1 MSSNK
6 NALIR
11 YKILD
16 SCFRNPNKRYFI
28 GDLIEECKRLLAEI
42 DPESKGISRRQ
53 IFDDITFMESG
64 EGWSIAL
71 ERHKDGKKVFYRY
84 KDPAF
89 SISNT
94 PLNKLEIGELKNALD
109 ILIQFSGM
117 AHFEWVNEL
126 IPKLRQGLS
135 LGSREHKNMDFE
147 SNGFLKDQDHLETIY
162 LALRDKN
169 PLKITYQRIDDDKI
183 QKEVIIHPY
192 FFKQNN
198 GSWFIHG
205 LNTES
210 GKSIW
215 KLAVDQILKIEA
227 VSIPYIENTAIDWN
241 DYYEDSTVVT
251 KVDAKQPHSIKLHF
265 FGKTGKTIESKPLH
279 NSQKSKWLNAQILE
293 VDLEVFPNHEL
304 ERLVLS
310 YAESVKV
317 IKPVSFRVKIFEK
330 LKKGFEQ
337 YI

>member
-16 SCFRNPNKRYFI
+16 SCFRNPGKRYFI
-28 GDLIEECKRLLAEI
+28 GDLIQACESMLAEI
-42 DPESKGISRRQ
+42 DPETTGISRRQ
-53 IFDDITFMESG
+53 IFNDIEFMENAK
-64 EGWSIAL
+64 GWSIEL

-89 SISNT
+89 SINNT
-94 PLNKLEIGELKNALD
+94 PLNQLEISELKDAMD
-109 ILIQFSGM
+109 ILMQFKGM
-117 AHFEWVNEL
+117 ADFEWVNEL
-126 IPKLRQGLS
+126 VPKIRQGLS
-135 LGSREHKNMDFE
+135 LRSQEKKIMDFE
-147 SNGFLKDQDHLETIY
+147 SNKILRDKNHLEMIY
-162 LALRDKN
+162 LALRKKT
-169 PLKITYQRIDDDKI
+169 PLKISYQVMEDKAENQI
-183 QKEVIIHPY
+183 IIHPY

-198 GSWFIHG
+198 GSWFLFG
-205 LNTES
+205 LNTET
-210 GKSIW
+210 GKSNW
-215 KLAVDQILKIEA
+215 KLAVDHILE
-227 VSIPYIENTAIDWN
+227 VESLSIPYIENTAIDWN

-251 KVDAKQPHSIKLHF
+251 KSYSGQPQSIKLHF
-265 FGKTGKTIESKPLH
+265 FGKTGKTIENKPLH
-279 NSQKSKWLNAQILE
+279 DSQRSKWLNGQILE

-317 IKPVSFRVKIFEK
+317 IKPVSFRVKIFER
-330 LKKGFEQ
+330 LKKSFEQ